1 MGLSK
6 QGSLKDS
13 LKGSIKVSLK
23 GSIRDV
29 WDLVSKAVSTS
40 IGLISSYKYSYLTY
54 NPSY

>member
-6 QGSLKDS
+6 QGSLKGS